1 MRALRCFALLLSLV
15 APAAF
20 ADGLY
25 QVELIIFRQAGEP
38 IPASQTAPDDWAA
51 GVQGS
56 ASDSPRSTALNG
68 EAAKLTQGNGYQVLL
83 HQAWQQSMG
92 EAPSKIAINTGNQQ
106 FGHFPVEGTL
116 TLKQMRFV
124 DLEANFWINQFDGTG
139 LLTGSERLKQS
150 ARLKTGELTYL
161 DHSNLGMLIRISPL

>member
-1 MRALRCFALLLSLV
+1 MRALRYVALLLSLV
-15 APAAF
+15 APMAF

-25 QVELIIFRQAGEP
+25 QVELIIFRQAGEA

-56 ASDSPRSTALNG
+56 AADNARGTALNG
-68 EAAKLTQGNGYQVLL
+68 EAAKLNQNNGYTVLL

-92 EAPSKIAINTGNQQ
+92 EAPTKIAVNTGNQQ
-106 FGHFPVEGTL
+106 FGHYPVEGTL
-116 TLKQMRFV
+116 TLKQARFV
-124 DLEANFWINQFDGTG
+124 DLEADFWLNQFDATGT
-139 LLTGSERLKQS
+139 LTASERLKRT

-161 DHSNLGMLIRISPL
+161 DHTNLGMLIRISPL

>member
-15 APAAF
+15 APMAF

-56 ASDSPRSTALNG
+56 AADNARGTALNG
-68 EAAKLTQGNGYQVLL
+68 EAAKLNEKNGYTVLL

-92 EAPSKIAINTGNQQ
+92 EAPTRIAVNTGNQQ
-106 FGHFPVEGTL
+106 FGHYPVEGTL
-116 TLKQMRFV
+116 SLKQVKFV
-124 DLEANFWINQFDGTG
+124 DLDANFWINQFDGTG